1 MIGIIP
7 YASQKVIC
15 NVKEALRY
23 MGYSN
28 KNLKAADDTFMS
40 SVYECKDELENILN
54 PKACYSEVEI
64 NVKDA
69 CVTGEFGCFK
79 SKALAKNL
87 KGCTKAVLFCATVGI
102 QTDLIIKKYS
112 VTSPSKSVICD
123 ALASSAVEV
132 WCDAVEGEVSCG
144 RGTRPRFSAGYGDF
158 DISYQKVI
166 SQFLN
171 TSKNCGV
178 TVTNSMMMIP
188 TKSVTAIAGI
198 DDNLKCK
205 SYNNKCLL
213 CTNTL
218 CEYRND

>member
-7 YASQKVIC
+7 YAKQKVTC
-15 NVKEALRY
+15 NIKEALRY
-23 MGYSN
+23 MGYLN
-28 KNLKAADDTFMS
+28 KNVKADDDPFIT
-40 SVYECKDELENILN
+40 SVYECKEELENILN
-54 PKACYSEVEI
+54 PKACYSEIEI
-64 NVKDA
+64 NVKDD

-87 KGCTKAVLFCATVGI
+87 YGCKKAVLFCATIGI
-102 QTDLIIKKYS
+102 QIDLIIKKYS

-123 ALASSAVEV
+123 ALASSAVEI
-132 WCDAVEGEVSCG
+132 WCDAVEGEVSHG
-144 RGTRPRFSAGYGDF
+144 RGMRPRFSAGYGDF
-158 DISYQKVI
+158 DIGYQKII

-188 TKSVTAIAGI
+188 TKSVTAIVGI

-205 SYNNKCLL
+205 SYNNKCAL
-213 CTNTL
+213 CTNTH